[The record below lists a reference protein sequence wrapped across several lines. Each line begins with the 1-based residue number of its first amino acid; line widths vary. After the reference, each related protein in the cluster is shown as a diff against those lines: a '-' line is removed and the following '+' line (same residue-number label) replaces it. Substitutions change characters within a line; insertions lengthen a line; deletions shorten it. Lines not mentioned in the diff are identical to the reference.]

1 MNIYDELTT
10 WLKNCPDTDSY
21 IFFNVIPVEIGVT
34 ALTTVPNTRSVQ
46 DFTDGSSEVT
56 ELFNINLVKEYD
68 PSGTSDINILALS
81 AFENITTW
89 IKEQNINNNL
99 PIIDGITVNYIQPSY
114 TVPEIYLNEDTGNV
128 RYEGRYEIN
137 YLERR
142 IQWEH

>member
-10 WLKNCPDTDSY
+10 WLKECPDTDSY

-68 PSGTSDINILALS
+68 PSGTSDINILALD
-81 AFENITTW
+81 AFENVTSW

-114 TVPEIYLNEDTGNV
+114 TVPDIYLNEDTGNV

-142 IQWEH
+142 L

>member
-1 MNIYDELTT
+1 MNIYEALTT

-34 ALTTVPNTRSVQ
+34 AITTVPNTRSVQ
-46 DFTDGSSEVT
+46 DFNDGSSEVT

-68 PSGTSDINILALS
+68 PSGTSDINILALA
-81 AFENITTW
+81 AFENVTSW

-99 PIIDGITVNYIQPSY
+99 PIIEGITVNYIQPSY
-114 TVPEIYLNEDTGNV
+114 TVPDIYLNEDTGNV

-142 IQWEH
+142 A

>member
-46 DFTDGSSEVT
+46 DFTDGSFEVT

-99 PIIDGITVNYIQPSY
+99 PIINGITVNYIQPSY
-114 TVPEIYLNEDTGNV
+114 TVPDIYLNEDTGNV

-142 IQWEH
+142 I

>member
-34 ALTTVPNTRSVQ
+34 AITTVPNARSVQ

-68 PSGTSDINILALS
+68 PSGTSDINILALD
-81 AFENITTW
+81 AFENVTSW

-114 TVPEIYLNEDTGNV
+114 TVPDIYLNEDTGNV

-142 IQWEH
+142 I

>member
-1 MNIYDELTT
+1 MNIYDELIT

-34 ALTTVPNTRSVQ
+34 ALTIVPNTRSVQ

-114 TVPEIYLNEDTGNV
+114 TVPDIYLNEDTGNV

-142 IQWEH
+142 I

>member
-34 ALTTVPNTRSVQ
+34 SLTTVPNTRSVQ

-114 TVPEIYLNEDTGNV
+114 TVPDIYLNEDTGNV

-137 YLERR
+137 YLERS
-142 IQWEH
+142 I

>member
-89 IKEQNINNNL
+89 IREQNINNNL

-114 TVPEIYLNEDTGNV
+114 TVPDIYLNEDTGNV

>member
-68 PSGTSDINILALS
+68 HSGTSDINILALS

-89 IKEQNINNNL
+89 IREQNINNNL

-114 TVPEIYLNEDTGNV
+114 TVPDIYLNEDTGNV

-142 IQWEH
+142 I

>member
-46 DFTDGSSEVT
+46 DFTDGSFEVT

-114 TVPEIYLNEDTGNV
+114 TVPDIYLNEDTGNV

>member
-21 IFFNVIPVEIGVT
+21 IFFNVIPVEVGVT

-46 DFTDGSSEVT
+46 DFNDGSSEVT

-68 PSGTSDINILALS
+68 PSGTSDINILALN
-81 AFENITTW
+81 AFENVTSW

-99 PIIDGITVNYIQPSY
+99 PNIEGITVNYIQPSY
-114 TVPEIYLNEDTGNV
+114 TVPDIYLNGDTGNV

-142 IQWEH
+142 I

>member
-10 WLKNCPDTDSY
+10 WLKDCPYTDSH

-68 PSGTSDINILALS
+68 PSGTSDINILALD
-81 AFENITTW
+81 AFENVTSW
-89 IKEQNINNNL
+89 INEQNINNNL

-114 TVPEIYLNEDTGNV
+114 TVPDIYLNEDTGNV

-142 IQWEH
+142 I

>member
-81 AFENITTW
+81 AFENVTSW

-114 TVPEIYLNEDTGNV
+114 TVPDIYLNEDTGNV

-142 IQWEH
+142 I

>member
-46 DFTDGSSEVT
+46 DFTDGSFEVT

-114 TVPEIYLNEDTGNV
+114 TVPDIYLNEDTGNV

-142 IQWEH
+142 I

>member
-81 AFENITTW
+81 AFENITNW

-114 TVPEIYLNEDTGNV
+114 TVPDIYLNEDTGNV

-142 IQWEH
+142 I

>member
-10 WLKNCPDTDSY
+10 WLKDCPYTDSY

-68 PSGTSDINILALS
+68 PSGTSDINILALD
-81 AFENITTW
+81 AFENVTSW
-89 IKEQNINNNL
+89 INEQNINNNL

-114 TVPEIYLNEDTGNV
+114 TVPDIYLNEDTGNV

-142 IQWEH
+142 I

>member
-46 DFTDGSSEVT
+46 DFTEGSSEVT

-89 IKEQNINNNL
+89 IKEQNLNNNL

-114 TVPEIYLNEDTGNV
+114 TVPDIYLNEDTGNV

-142 IQWEH
+142 I

>member
-81 AFENITTW
+81 AFEKITTW

-114 TVPEIYLNEDTGNV
+114 TVPDIYLNEDTGNV

-142 IQWEH
+142 I

>member
-21 IFFNVIPVEIGVT
+21 IFFNVIPVEVGVT

-56 ELFNINLVKEYD
+56 EIFNINLVKEYD
-68 PSGTSDINILALS
+68 PSGTSDINILALD
-81 AFENITTW
+81 AFENVTSW

-114 TVPEIYLNEDTGNV
+114 TVPDIYLNEDTGNV

-142 IQWEH
+142 I

>member
-89 IKEQNINNNL
+89 IKEQNLNNNL

-114 TVPEIYLNEDTGNV
+114 TVPDIYLNEDTGNV

-142 IQWEH
+142 I

>member
-68 PSGTSDINILALS
+68 PSGTSDINILALN
-81 AFENITTW
+81 AFENVTSW

-114 TVPEIYLNEDTGNV
+114 TVPDIYLNEDTGNV

-142 IQWEH
+142 I

>member
-1 MNIYDELTT
+1 MNIYDELIT
-10 WLKNCPDTDSY
+10 WLKNCPDTDYY

-34 ALTTVPNTRSVQ
+34 ALTTAPNTRSVQ

-89 IKEQNINNNL
+89 IEEQNINNNL

-114 TVPEIYLNEDTGNV
+114 TVPDIYLNEDTGNV

-142 IQWEH
+142 I

>member
-21 IFFNVIPVEIGVT
+21 IFFNVIPVEVGVT

-68 PSGTSDINILALS
+68 PSGTSDINILALD
-81 AFENITTW
+81 AFENVTSW

-114 TVPEIYLNEDTGNV
+114 TVPDIYLNEDTGNV

-142 IQWEH
+142 I

>member
-21 IFFNVIPVEIGVT
+21 IFFNVIPVDIGVT

-89 IKEQNINNNL
+89 IKEQNLNNNL

-114 TVPEIYLNEDTGNV
+114 TVPDIYLNEDTGNV

-137 YLERR
+137 YLERS
-142 IQWEH
+142 I

>member
-89 IKEQNINNNL
+89 IKEQNLNNNL

-114 TVPEIYLNEDTGNV
+114 TVPDIYLNEDTGNV

-137 YLERR
+137 YLERS
-142 IQWEH
+142 I

>member
-21 IFFNVIPVEIGVT
+21 IFFHVIPVEIGVT

-89 IKEQNINNNL
+89 IKEQNLNNNL

-114 TVPEIYLNEDTGNV
+114 TVPDIYLNEDTGNV

-142 IQWEH
+142 I

>member
-1 MNIYDELTT
+1 MNIYNELTT

-21 IFFNVIPVEIGVT
+21 IFFNVIPVEVGVT

-46 DFTDGSSEVT
+46 DFNDGSSEVT

-68 PSGTSDINILALS
+68 PSGTSDINILALN
-81 AFENITTW
+81 AFENVTSW

-99 PIIDGITVNYIQPSY
+99 PNIEGITVNYIQPSY
-114 TVPEIYLNEDTGNV
+114 TVPDIYLNEDTGNV

-142 IQWEH
+142 I

>member
-10 WLKNCPDTDSY
+10 WLKDCPYTDSY

-68 PSGTSDINILALS
+68 PSGTSDINILALD
-81 AFENITTW
+81 AFENVTSW
-89 IKEQNINNNL
+89 INEQNINNNL
-99 PIIDGITVNYIQPSY
+99 PVIDGITVNYIQPSY
-114 TVPEIYLNEDTGNV
+114 TVPDIYLNEDTGNV

-142 IQWEH
+142 I

>member
-21 IFFNVIPVEIGVT
+21 IFFNVIPVEVGVT
-34 ALTTVPNTRSVQ
+34 SLTTVPNTRSVQ

-68 PSGTSDINILALS
+68 PSGTSDINILALD
-81 AFENITTW
+81 AFENVTSW

-114 TVPEIYLNEDTGNV
+114 TVPDIYLNEDTGNV

-142 IQWEH
+142 I

>member
-1 MNIYDELTT
+1 MNIYDELTK
-10 WLKNCPDTDSY
+10 WLKNCPNTDSY

-114 TVPEIYLNEDTGNV
+114 TVPDIYLNEDTGNV

-142 IQWEH
+142 I

>member
-1 MNIYDELTT
+1 MNIYYELTT

-34 ALTTVPNTRSVQ
+34 ALTTIPNTRSVQ

-114 TVPEIYLNEDTGNV
+114 TVPDIYLNEDTGNV

-142 IQWEH
+142 I

>member
-114 TVPEIYLNEDTGNV
+114 TVPDIYLNEDTGNV

-137 YLERR
+137 YLERS
-142 IQWEH
+142 I

>member
-114 TVPEIYLNEDTGNV
+114 TVPDIYLNEDTGNV

-142 IQWEH
+142 I

>member
-68 PSGTSDINILALS
+68 PSGTSDINILALD
-81 AFENITTW
+81 AFENVTSW

-114 TVPEIYLNEDTGNV
+114 TVPDIYLNEDTGNV

-142 IQWEH
+142 I

>member
-1 MNIYDELTT
+1 MNIYDELIT

-21 IFFNVIPVEIGVT
+21 IFFNVIPVEVGVT

-46 DFTDGSSEVT
+46 DFNDGSSEVT

-68 PSGTSDINILALS
+68 PSGTSDINSLALD
-81 AFENITTW
+81 AFENVTSW

-99 PIIDGITVNYIQPSY
+99 PNIEGITVNYIQPSY
-114 TVPEIYLNEDTGNV
+114 TVPDIYLNEDTGNV

-142 IQWEH
+142 I

>member
-21 IFFNVIPVEIGVT
+21 IFFNVIPVEVGVT

-46 DFTDGSSEVT
+46 DFNDGSSEVT

-68 PSGTSDINILALS
+68 PSGTSDINILALD
-81 AFENITTW
+81 AFENVTSW

-99 PIIDGITVNYIQPSY
+99 PNIEGITVNYIQPSY
-114 TVPEIYLNEDTGNV
+114 TVPDIYLNEDTGNV

-142 IQWEH
+142 I